1 MFEVNCW
8 SGDARRVVR
17 ARIAIDLQFL
27 VGGTDDADRE
37 DSIREALND
46 HYEDM
51 VDQSFWRDAI
61 VGMDIESI
69 KTAGPQPDALLEKC
83 EGAKE
88 ADNG

>member
-8 SGDARRVVR
+8 NGDERRVVK

-51 VDQSFWRDAI
+51 ANQSFWRDAI
-61 VGMDIESI
+61 TGMNIESV
-69 KTAGPQPDALLEKC
+69 KTAPG
-83 EGAKE
+83 KE
-88 ADNG
+88 DGNG